1 MVPAAR
7 RTTLSQVFS
16 PRLRLLACV
25 LVAVFVLG
33 ACDVDITVDVDVATD
48 GSGVVEVQVVLD
60 EEAAQ
65 RIPDLRSQL
74 RLDDLIAADW
84 QVVGPDETPDDG
96 IEMTASKTF
105 DGPEQL
111 QAVLDDITGP
121 DGALQDFTLSRT
133 TEFAQVDLDLAGT
146 VDLSRGLALFTD
158 AELVE
163 ALDGRPLGI
172 DLAALEAEIGSAA
185 DAVDFTFRVRL
196 PGSTEE
202 STEGAEVSVSPALG
216 DPPVPVSL
224 STTDE
229 DAMAKILRMM
239 GFAAAALA
247 AVAMLINLVIWTV
260 EWRRRRLVPD
270 ILTPEP
276 VRPVPA
282 PMALA
287 TAGPATAGPATAAW
301 PGGSGGY
308 GRSGPRL
315 ALVVVDAYGVL
326 YEPLLGPLVTFVK
339 ARGST
344 LDRSE
349 ITALY
354 NEACEG
360 RRSTAELWSDSGVSG
375 DPAELDVAFL
385 STVRVRAGASDFVR
399 ELRRRGMQVAAIAN
413 TVSPWSDALRAR
425 DQLADVEP
433 WVASSDAGVTSPH
446 PGLYEALRRATGVP
460 FEDWLIIHA
469 DLESLDAAKTL
480 GMSTVWFTR
489 ELPPANQ
496 RPPHALVAG
505 FADFFKRR

>member
-1 MVPAAR
+1 MVPIVR
-7 RTTLSQVFS
+7 RTTLSQVLP
-16 PRLRLLACV
+16 PRFRRLACV

-33 ACDVDITVDVDVATD
+33 ACDVDIAVDVDVATN
-48 GSGVVEVQVVLD
+48 GSGVVEVRVVLD

-65 RIPDLRSQL
+65 RIPDLTSQL
-74 RLDDLIAADW
+74 RLDDLMAADW
-84 QVVGPDETPDDG
+84 QIVGPDETSDDG
-96 IEMTASKTF
+96 IEVTARKTF

-121 DGALQDFTLSRT
+121 EGALQGFTLSRT
-133 TEFAQVDLDLAGT
+133 TEFAQVDLDLSGT
-146 VDLSRGLALFTD
+146 VDLSRGLALFSD

-172 DLAALEAEIGSAA
+172 DLDALEAEIGPLP
-185 DAVDFTFRVRL
+185 DAVDFTFTVRL
-196 PGSTEE
+196 PGTTED
-202 STEGAEVSVSPALG
+202 SAEGAEVSVSPALG

-229 DAMAKILRMM
+229 DAMAKILRLV

-247 AVAMLINLVIWTV
+247 AVAMLINLVIWSV
-260 EWRRRRLVPD
+260 EWRRRRQVPD

-287 TAGPATAGPATAAW
+287 TTGSVTATASPRGAA
-301 PGGSGGY
+301 GY

-315 ALVVVDAYGVL
+315 ALVVVDSYGVL

-344 LDRSE
+344 LDRAQ

-354 NEACEG
+354 QEACEG
-360 RRSTAELWSDSGVSG
+360 RRSTAELWSDAGVPG

-385 STVRVRAGASDFVR
+385 STVRMRSGARDFVR
-399 ELRRRGMQVAAIAN
+399 ELRRRGMQVAAIGN
-413 TVSPWSDALRAR
+413 TVSPWSNALRAR
-425 DQLADVEP
+425 DKLADVEP

-460 FEDWLIIHA
+460 FEDWLIIHD

>member
-1 MVPAAR
+1 
-7 RTTLSQVFS
+7 LSQVFS
-16 PRLRLLACV
+16 PRLRLLACA

-33 ACDVDITVDVDVATD
+33 ACDVDITVDVEVATD

-74 RLDDLIAADW
+74 RLDDLVAADW
-84 QVVGPDETPDDG
+84 LIVGPEETPDDG
-96 IEMTASKTF
+96 IEITARKTF

-121 DGALQDFTLSRT
+121 DGAFQDFTLSRA

-163 ALDGRPLGI
+163 ALDGRPLGV
-172 DLAALEAEIGSAA
+172 DLDALEAEIGPAA

-196 PGSTEE
+196 PGSTED
-202 STEGAEVSVSPALG
+202 SAEGAEVSVSPALG

-229 DAMAKILRMM
+229 DGLAKILRLV
-239 GFAAAALA
+239 GLAAAALA
-247 AVAMLINLVIWTV
+247 AVAMLINLVIWIV

-270 ILTPEP
+270 IVTPEP

-287 TAGPATAGPATAAW
+287 TAGTSAGTSYA
-301 PGGSGGY
+301 GSGGY

-315 ALVVVDAYGVL
+315 ALVVVDANGVL

-344 LDRSE
+344 LDRAE

-354 NEACEG
+354 DEACEG
-360 RRSTAELWSDSGVSG
+360 RRSTAELWSDAGVSG

-385 STVRVRAGASDFVR
+385 STVRVRSGATDFVR
-399 ELRRRGMQVAAIAN
+399 ELRRRGMQVGAIGN
-413 TVSPWSDALRAR
+413 TVSPWSNALRAR
-425 DQLADVEP
+425 DGLADVEP
-433 WVASSDAGVTSPH
+433 WVASSDAGVTTPH

>member
-1 MVPAAR
+1 
-7 RTTLSQVFS
+7 LSQVLA
-16 PRLRLLACV
+16 PRFRRLAGV
-25 LVAVFVLG
+25 LLLVLVLG

-48 GSGVVEVQVVLD
+48 GSGVVEVKVVLD
-60 EEAAQ
+60 QEAAQ
-65 RIPDLRSQL
+65 RVPDLGEQL
-74 RLDDLIAADW
+74 RVDDLIASGW
-84 QVVGPDETPDDG
+84 QIVGPDETGDDG
-96 IEMTASKTF
+96 VEISASKRF

-111 QAVLDDITGP
+111 QSVLDDITGP

-133 TEFAQVDLDLAGT
+133 AEFAQVDLDLAGM

-158 AELVE
+158 AELVD

-172 DLAALEAEIGSAA
+172 DLNALEAEIGPVE
-185 DAVDFTFRVRL
+185 DAIDFTLTARL
-196 PGSTEE
+196 PGSTEG

-224 STTDE
+224 TTTDE
-229 DAMAKILRMM
+229 DALAKILRLV

-247 AVAMLINLVIWTV
+247 AVAILVNIVIWTV
-260 EWRRRRLVPD
+260 ERRRRRSLPD
-270 ILTPEP
+270 IQTPEP

-287 TAGPATAGPATAAW
+287 TAGAATSTPT
-301 PGGSGGY
+301 GGY

-326 YEPLLGPLVTFVK
+326 YEPLLGPLVSFVK

-344 LDRSE
+344 LDGPE
-349 ITALY
+349 IAALY
-354 NEACEG
+354 DEACEG
-360 RRSTAELWSDSGVSG
+360 RSSTAELWSDAGVSG

-385 STVRVRAGASDFVR
+385 SGVRMRAGARDFVR
-399 ELRRRGMQVAAIAN
+399 ELRRRGMHVAALGN
-413 TVSPWSDALRAR
+413 TVSLWSDALRAR
-425 DQLADVEP
+425 DKLGDVEP

>member
-1 MVPAAR
+1 MVLPAR
-7 RTTLSQVFS
+7 RTTLSQVFP
-16 PRLRLLACV
+16 PRLRLLTCA

-33 ACDVDITVDVDVATD
+33 ACDVDITVDVDVATN

-65 RIPDLRSQL
+65 RIPDLQSQL

-84 QVVGPDETPDDG
+84 QIVGPDETPDDG
-96 IEMTASKTF
+96 IEVRASKTF

-111 QAVLDDITGP
+111 QAVLDEITGP
-121 DGALQDFTLSRT
+121 EGALRDFTLSRS

-172 DLAALEAEIGSAA
+172 DLDALEAEIGPAA

-196 PGSTEE
+196 PGSTED
-202 STEGAEVSVSPALG
+202 SDEGAEVSVSPALG

-229 DAMAKILRMM
+229 DALAKILRLV

-247 AVAMLINLVIWTV
+247 AVAMLINVVIWTV

-287 TAGPATAGPATAAW
+287 TAGSVTGAS

-315 ALVVVDAYGVL
+315 ALVVVDANGVL
-326 YEPLLGPLVTFVK
+326 YEPMLGPLVTFVK

-360 RRSTAELWSDSGVSG
+360 RRSIAELWADAGVSG

-385 STVRVRAGASDFVR
+385 SSVRVRSGAIDFVR
-399 ELRRRGMQVAAIAN
+399 ELRRRGMHVAAIAN
-413 TVSPWSDALRAR
+413 TVSPWSNALRAR
-425 DQLADVEP
+425 DGLADVEP
-433 WVASSDAGVTSPH
+433 WVSSSDAGVTSPH